1 MKLFKI
7 FLCSLIA
14 FVSIGQN
21 NKLKIFTINYTH
33 QFPIGKLSER
43 FGDNSSIGISYINER
58 KQKNFYGVETNFLF
72 GDNVKYTNIFE
83 NITTIN
89 GAHIGA
95 NGQYANV
102 NLMQRGFDAYIIF
115 GYILQTK
122 NLSGLYFSS
131 GLGFLQH
138 KIFIDTKNQNLP
150 QLNEQYKKGYDRLTS
165 GFSSKWEMSYK
176 YFSPKGRFQIS
187 TGLNIILAYTK
198 NRRPYL
204 FDQQA
209 PVEDNMRWDNLI
221 GLSLGVI
228 IPIKRANDEKFH
240 YF

>member
-1 MKLFKI
+1 MHTDL
-7 FLCSLIA
+7 L
-14 FVSIGQN
+14 
-21 NKLKIFTINYTH
+21 
-33 QFPIGKLSER
+33 
-43 FGDNSSIGISYINER
+43 
-58 KQKNFYGVETNFLF
+58 
-72 GDNVKYTNIFE
+72 
-83 NITTIN
+83 
-89 GAHIGA
+89 
-95 NGQYANV
+95 
-102 NLMQRGFDAYIIF
+102 
-115 GYILQTK
+115 
-122 NLSGLYFSS
+122 
-131 GLGFLQH
+131 
-138 KIFIDTKNQNLP
+138 DTKNQNLP

-209 PVEDNMRWDNLI
+209 PVEDKMRWDNLI

-240 YF
+240 YI